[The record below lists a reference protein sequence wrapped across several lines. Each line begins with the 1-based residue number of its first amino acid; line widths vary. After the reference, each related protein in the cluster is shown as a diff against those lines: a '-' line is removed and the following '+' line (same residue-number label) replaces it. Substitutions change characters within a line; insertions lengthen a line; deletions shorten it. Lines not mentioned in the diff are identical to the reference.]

1 MTILIKKLKYKT
13 YDNTPIAY
21 YSCSIKQNQNSKSPN
36 IAAFQKMQKENN
48 FDKTEIIQYFD
59 FSKNGKRK

>member
-1 MTILIKKLKYKT
+1 MTH
-13 YDNTPIAY
+13 TPIAY